1 MMTMR
6 SVGVLLIVAG
16 VLALGYG
23 GFTFTKTTHETK
35 IGPVVLAVKDTE
47 TVNVPIWA
55 GVGAIVIGG
64 LLLVSGIKK
73 G

>member
-1 MMTMR
+1 MITMK
-6 SVGVLLIVAG
+6 SVGVLLILAG
-16 VLALGYG
+16 ALALGYG
-23 GFTFTKTTHETK
+23 GFTYTKTTHETK
-35 IGPVVLAVKDTE
+35 IGPIVLSVTDKE

-55 GVGAIVIGG
+55 GVGAIAIGG